1 MALKTLFRQSYE
13 AETMK
18 LQLISAAIV
27 AYTILAMA
35 WICYAGLGVQ
45 AP

>member
-1 MALKTLFRQSYE
+1 
-13 AETMK
+13 MK

-35 WICYAGLGVQ
+35 WICYAGIGT
-45 AP
+45 PP

>member
-1 MALKTLFRQSYE
+1 
-13 AETMK
+13 MK

-45 AP
+45 SP

>member
-1 MALKTLFRQSYE
+1 
-13 AETMK
+13 MK

-27 AYTILAMA
+27 TYTLLAMA
-35 WICYAGLGVQ
+35 WICYVGLGNT